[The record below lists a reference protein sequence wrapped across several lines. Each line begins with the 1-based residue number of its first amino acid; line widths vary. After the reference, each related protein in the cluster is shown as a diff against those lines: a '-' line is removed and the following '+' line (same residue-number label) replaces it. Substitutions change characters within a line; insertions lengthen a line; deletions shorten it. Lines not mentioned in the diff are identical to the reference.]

1 MPRSVATA
9 PGKTIDPVDLLEF
22 LRPRLAHFML
32 PGYVRILDQ
41 LPRTPTQ
48 KVEKYLLRAEGV
60 TVDTW
65 DREAVGIKIKRD
77 RVAS

>member
-1 MPRSVATA
+1 VLAVVAAA
-9 PGKTIDPVDLLEF
+9 PGKTIDPIDLLEF

-32 PGYVRILDQ
+32 PRYIRILDQ

-48 KVEKYLLRAEGV
+48 KVEKYLLRAEGA

-65 DREAVGIKIKRD
+65 DREAAGIKIKRD